1 MKQACDACGVR
12 KGVYR
17 VLVRR
22 PEGKRLLGKLRRKWE
37 ENIEV
42 DLQEVES
49 GGIDWIALAQ
59 DRES

>member
-1 MKQACDACGVR
+1 
-12 KGVYR
+12 
-17 VLVRR
+17 VRR

-42 DLQEVES
+42 DLQKVES